1 MTLSALLCLHSRKKK
16 REKSVAFPNT
26 VYSYRLI
33 AHSKKGL
40 QWTTAYSCVVVFYL
54 FVNFDFGTS
63 LFFHQENGTQYIY
76 SCRIIHGH
84 LSFSGVRVGVS
95 NAMVLLR
102 FLLNTATSSRFH
114 TVNKLFLKNGFFSL
128 CVFIHLP
135 LLTRWRAAEAI
146 FIFVSPGLNF

>member
-1 MTLSALLCLHSRKKK
+1 MS
-16 REKSVAFPNT
+16 P
-26 VYSYRLI
+26 
-33 AHSKKGL
+33 AHFKKGL

-76 SCRIIHGH
+76 SCRVIHRH
-84 LSFSGVRVGVS
+84 LTFSGVYVCVS

-114 TVNKLFLKNGFFSL
+114 TVNKLFLKNISSVSL
-128 CVFIHLP
+128 CIYFQSMSMNKTMLEVRHCNFVAILLLWLVFMQK
-135 LLTRWRAAEAI
+135 TCDNVRQK
-146 FIFVSPGLNF
+146 